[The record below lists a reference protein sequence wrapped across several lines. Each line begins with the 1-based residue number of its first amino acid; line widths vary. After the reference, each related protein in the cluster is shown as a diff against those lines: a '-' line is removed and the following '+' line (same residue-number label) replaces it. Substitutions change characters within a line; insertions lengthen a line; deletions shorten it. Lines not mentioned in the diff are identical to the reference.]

1 MTSVKEWVEEK
12 IKNKYIQYFEYD
24 KFSQIVEIDRGGFGK
39 VSKANLANTG
49 LVALKIIFS
58 KNSNIGEYELIKAN
72 YELVKELELLREIDY
87 RQNINRILGITK
99 DSEYYILVLE
109 YANEGNLRDYLKKKF
124 TSLKWNDKIQMAL
137 DITNGLKFLHS
148 EDIIHRDL
156 HSHNILVNNGKL
168 LIADFGTFKKLT
180 EVTTTDVY
188 SLGVLLWE
196 ISSGR
201 PPFSNCS
208 QDTRNK
214 LYHLIKDGHRE
225 ESIKGTPLKYQRLYH
240 ECWDGEPKS
249 RPDIEEVHEI
259 LCQLNTEKLGPEK
272 NWYSDWL
279 EKSIAEEFITYY
291 EYSEFKNPQTIGK
304 GSFGNVTR
312 SNWKNTNKYFALK
325 SFNDDK
331 TILKEIINEIKLQ
344 KKVDFHENIL
354 RFYGITITK
363 KAEYALVLEY
373 ADSESAV
380 ACIHE
385 CDIIHCDLHAD
396 NVFVHEKKLK
406 LADFGLSRKIA
417 ASSNLKVFG
426 VIPYIDPKRL
436 SDQQNYKLN
445 KKSDVYSV
453 GVLMWQISSGY
464 QPYPSY
470 DNKYDVSLAIS
481 IINGR
486 REEVIEGTP
495 AEYSKLYTK
504 CWKYEPDE
512 RPNMQ
517 DVVLILKALIS
528 PEQNDTKFDEVYKE
542 ENILLEKY
550 KSSSK
555 SSEGIEDINK
565 SLSVGSVDF
574 ATLNNIESG
583 SNLKECWDGE
593 SKSRY
598 DVEVVHEISNY
609 QNSNLISLASDTSKN
624 LFTHSLSKSKLRN
637 QDWINEEYSNKEF
650 MDIIE
655 GEKLKL
661 KGPLKIKDFMKLKSI
676 SLEKCEL
683 TSLEISGCP
692 QLIKIDLSEL
702 FRLTSL
708 SITKCSELITFD
720 CSSNELTSLEISN
733 CYHLNKIDLS
743 KLPKL
748 TSLSV
753 TECQKLTKLDC
764 SNSKLT
770 ELEVS
775 NLIELNCSN
784 TSIEELNLNF
794 CPNIKKL
801 ICSNNEKL
809 INLDVSICSQLDFL
823 DCTSSKLTILDL
835 SICSKSIMVKPPNM
849 DIIQEK
855 EKIKNIVIVGCTDVG
870 KSTLANVLT
879 GSDYFSKN
887 AYTAS
892 KTINFKK
899 KHFKWNGKYFC
910 IVDAIGPKL
919 TTGNTLLKSVEEI
932 FSMLEGISQILFVI
946 DGRFTTE
953 EIKIFNLLK
962 GLITNIFE
970 INILEYVTIV
980 RTKFSNFKKKKECEA
995 DKNQLHNENES
1006 ISEIVKS
1013 CRDVVHV
1020 DNPSVNIQITD
1031 DDDQYTI
1038 NINKKIRERSR
1049 KIMLDYL
1056 DEACQVDH
1064 FKLKSWDETHKLVAE
1079 YIESNCENLPK
1090 LE

>member
-1 MTSVKEWVEEK
+1 
-12 IKNKYIQYFEYD
+12 
-24 KFSQIVEIDRGGFGK
+24 
-39 VSKANLANTG
+39 
-49 LVALKIIFS
+49 
-58 KNSNIGEYELIKAN
+58 
-72 YELVKELELLREIDY
+72 
-87 RQNINRILGITK
+87 
-99 DSEYYILVLE
+99 
-109 YANEGNLRDYLKKKF
+109 
-124 TSLKWNDKIQMAL
+124 
-137 DITNGLKFLHS
+137 
-148 EDIIHRDL
+148 
-156 HSHNILVNNGKL
+156 
-168 LIADFGTFKKLT
+168 
-180 EVTTTDVY
+180 
-188 SLGVLLWE
+188 
-196 ISSGR
+196 
-201 PPFSNCS
+201 
-208 QDTRNK
+208 
-214 LYHLIKDGHRE
+214 
-225 ESIKGTPLKYQRLYH
+225 
-240 ECWDGEPKS
+240 
-249 RPDIEEVHEI
+249 
-259 LCQLNTEKLGPEK
+259 
-272 NWYSDWL
+272 
-279 EKSIAEEFITYY
+279 
-291 EYSEFKNPQTIGK
+291 
-304 GSFGNVTR
+304 
-312 SNWKNTNKYFALK
+312 
-325 SFNDDK
+325 
-331 TILKEIINEIKLQ
+331 
-344 KKVDFHENIL
+344 
-354 RFYGITITK
+354 
-363 KAEYALVLEY
+363 
-373 ADSESAV
+373 
-380 ACIHE
+380 
-385 CDIIHCDLHAD
+385 
-396 NVFVHEKKLK
+396 
-406 LADFGLSRKIA
+406 
-417 ASSNLKVFG
+417 
-426 VIPYIDPKRL
+426 
-436 SDQQNYKLN
+436 
-445 KKSDVYSV
+445 
-453 GVLMWQISSGY
+453 MWQISSGY

-470 DNKYDVSLAIS
+470 DNNYDVSLAIS

-528 PEQNDTKFDEVYKE
+528 PEQNDTKFDDVYKE

-565 SLSVGSVDF
+565 SLSVGSVDL

-583 SNLKECWDGE
+583 SNSKCWNGE
-593 SKSRY
+593 SKSRP
-598 DVEVVHEISNY
+598 DVEVVHEISSRLNIEDSQSSQFNLPNIDNNDNLTISSDY

-624 LFTHSLSKSKLRN
+624 LFSHSLSKSKLRD
-637 QDWINEEYSNKEF
+637 QDWINEEYSNKEV

-655 GEKLKL
+655 GETLKL

-683 TSLEISGCP
+683 TSLEISGCS

-702 FRLTSL
+702 FKLTSL

-743 KLPKL
+743 RIPKL

-753 TECQKLTKLDC
+753 TECQKLIKLDC

-775 NLIELNCSN
+775 DLIELNCSN

-870 KSTLANVLT
+870 KSTLANVIT
-879 GSDYFSKN
+879 GSDYFSKS

-962 GLITNIFE
+962 GLIINIFE

-995 DKNQLHNENES
+995 DKNQLYNENES

-1031 DDDQYTI
+1031 DDDQYTV

-1056 DEACQVDH
+1056 DKACEVDY
-1064 FKLKSWDETHKLVAE
+1064 FKLKSWDETHKLVVE
-1079 YIESNCENLPK
+1079 YIESNCENLPE

>member
-1 MTSVKEWVEEK
+1 M
-12 IKNKYIQYFEYD
+12 
-24 KFSQIVEIDRGGFGK
+24 
-39 VSKANLANTG
+39 
-49 LVALKIIFS
+49 
-58 KNSNIGEYELIKAN
+58 
-72 YELVKELELLREIDY
+72 
-87 RQNINRILGITK
+87 
-99 DSEYYILVLE
+99 
-109 YANEGNLRDYLKKKF
+109 
-124 TSLKWNDKIQMAL
+124 
-137 DITNGLKFLHS
+137 
-148 EDIIHRDL
+148 
-156 HSHNILVNNGKL
+156 
-168 LIADFGTFKKLT
+168 
-180 EVTTTDVY
+180 
-188 SLGVLLWE
+188 
-196 ISSGR
+196 
-201 PPFSNCS
+201 
-208 QDTRNK
+208 
-214 LYHLIKDGHRE
+214 
-225 ESIKGTPLKYQRLYH
+225 
-240 ECWDGEPKS
+240 
-249 RPDIEEVHEI
+249 
-259 LCQLNTEKLGPEK
+259 
-272 NWYSDWL
+272 DW
-279 EKSIAEEFITYY
+279 
-291 EYSEFKNPQTIGK
+291 
-304 GSFGNVTR
+304 
-312 SNWKNTNKYFALK
+312 
-325 SFNDDK
+325 
-331 TILKEIINEIKLQ
+331 
-344 KKVDFHENIL
+344 
-354 RFYGITITK
+354 
-363 KAEYALVLEY
+363 
-373 ADSESAV
+373 
-380 ACIHE
+380 
-385 CDIIHCDLHAD
+385 
-396 NVFVHEKKLK
+396 
-406 LADFGLSRKIA
+406 
-417 ASSNLKVFG
+417 
-426 VIPYIDPKRL
+426 
-436 SDQQNYKLN
+436 
-445 KKSDVYSV
+445 
-453 GVLMWQISSGY
+453 
-464 QPYPSY
+464 QP
-470 DNKYDVSLAIS
+470 
-481 IINGR
+481 
-486 REEVIEGTP
+486 
-495 AEYSKLYTK
+495 
-504 CWKYEPDE
+504 
-512 RPNMQ
+512 
-517 DVVLILKALIS
+517 LIS
-528 PEQNDTKFDEVYKE
+528 PEQNDTKFDDIYKE

-583 SNLKECWDGE
+583 SN
-593 SKSRY
+593 S
-598 DVEVVHEISNY
+598 
-609 QNSNLISLASDTSKN
+609 SLSSDTSKN
-624 LFTHSLSKSKLRN
+624 LFSHSLSKSKLRD
-637 QDWINEEYSNKEF
+637 QDWINEEYSNKEV

-683 TSLEISGCP
+683 TSLEISGCS

-702 FRLTSL
+702 FKLTSL
-708 SITKCSELITFD
+708 SITKCSELITLN

-748 TSLSV
+748 TNLSV

-775 NLIELNCSN
+775 DLIELNCSN

-870 KSTLANVLT
+870 KSTLANIIT
-879 GSDYFSKN
+879 GSDYFSKS

-962 GLITNIFE
+962 GLIINIFE

-1013 CRDVVHV
+1013 CRDVIHV

-1031 DDDQYTI
+1031 DDDQYTV

-1056 DEACQVDH
+1056 DEACQVDY

-1079 YIESNCENLPK
+1079 YIESNCKNLSE